1 MVVMYSDSKGIV
13 LIYLHR
19 QIGID
24 FFVKEGL
31 KNKTKKEEKKQT
43 TNEMQT
49 NEKRERRKEKR
60 EKRKCDLCS
69 FLFAETI
76 SR

>member
-49 NEKRERRKEKR
+49 NEKRKRRKEKR
-60 EKRKCDLCS
+60 ENAICVHFYSQR
-69 FLFAETI
+69 
-76 SR
+76 R

>member
-49 NEKRERRKEKR
+49 NEKRKRRK
-60 EKRKCDLCS
+60 
-69 FLFAETI
+69 
-76 SR
+76 